1 MSKYE
6 LKSFYDYY
14 DELVEKWLDNT
25 QRDNLIRNDAYFAAE
40 SNKKRNEL
48 VKLSS
53 ERLEIPEPYF
63 GNPEKCSAVI
73 INLNPGTSGDEAR
86 KGYYEELASQ
96 LSSGVKFSDFAKSF
110 PCLEKEHPGFCFWS
124 QKNVWI
130 QRLCGCGY
138 EHLRPFA
145 VELCP
150 YHSKKWNGT
159 FINKEVRTHIQTWV
173 LEPAF
178 AAVKKSQLPFAL
190 AIGKGCY
197 SELKKLG
204 FAELDRWDSTISDWP
219 TSISDKP
226 INRYFALLGKDGTKV
241 LCTWCKGGTNSAPA
255 ESFANIEKRIL
266 ESIK

>member
-14 DELVEKWLDNT
+14 DALVEKWLDNI

-53 ERLEIPEPYF
+53 ERLEIPEPYY
-63 GNPEKCSAVI
+63 GNPECCSAVI

-86 KGYYEELASQ
+86 KGYYKKLASQ

-110 PCLEKEHPGFCFWS
+110 PCLEKEHPGFRFWS

-130 QRLCGCGY
+130 QRLCGCGC

-159 FINKEVRTHIQTWV
+159 FINEEVRTHIQKWV

-178 AAVKKSQLPFAL
+178 VAVKKSQLPFAL

-197 SELKKLG
+197 DEFKKLG
-204 FAELDRWDSTISDWP
+204 FDELEGWDSTISDWP
-219 TSISDKP
+219 TNINNKP
-226 INRYFALLGKDGTKV
+226 INRYFALLGKDSTKV

-255 ESFANIEKRIL
+255 KSFADIEKRIL